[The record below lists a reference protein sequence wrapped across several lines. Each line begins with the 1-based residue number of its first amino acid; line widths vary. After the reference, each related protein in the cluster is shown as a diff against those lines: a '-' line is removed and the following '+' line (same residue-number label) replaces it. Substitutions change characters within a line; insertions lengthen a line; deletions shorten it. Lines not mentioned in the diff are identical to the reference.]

1 MCRLTFI
8 LQVQES
14 AMTRPHAQ
22 PRDVFHENGE
32 VIIDGPDGAVIAMTP
47 EAALRT
53 AGRLDEAALD
63 ELIARAQRSDRAI

>member
-1 MCRLTFI
+1 
-8 LQVQES
+8 
-14 AMTRPHAQ
+14 MTLPHAE

-32 VIIDGPDGAVIAMTP
+32 VIIDGPDGTIISMTP

-63 ELIARAQRSDRAI
+63 ELVARAQLAAGLRTH

>member
-1 MCRLTFI
+1 MCPLALIFKN
-8 LQVQES
+8 QES
-14 AMTRPHAQ
+14 VMTRPHAQ

-32 VIIDGPDGAVIAMTP
+32 VIIDGPDGEIIAMTP

-63 ELIARAQRSDRAI
+63 ELIARAQRSSASN

>member
-1 MCRLTFI
+1 
-8 LQVQES
+8 
-14 AMTRPHAQ
+14 MTRPHTQ
-22 PRDVFHENGE
+22 PRNVFHENGE

-63 ELIARAQRSDRAI
+63 ELIARAQHSAGVRTH

>member
-1 MCRLTFI
+1 
-8 LQVQES
+8 
-14 AMTRPHAQ
+14 MTRPHAQ

-32 VIIDGPDGAVIAMTP
+32 VIIDGPDGTVISMTP

-63 ELIARAQRSDRAI
+63 EFIARAQAEADRHMH

>member
-1 MCRLTFI
+1 MP
-8 LQVQES
+8 
-14 AMTRPHAQ
+14 RPHAR

-32 VIIDGPDGAVIAMTP
+32 VIIDGPDGTVISMTP

-63 ELIARAQRSDRAI
+63 ELIARAQADADRHLH

>member
-1 MCRLTFI
+1 
-8 LQVQES
+8 
-14 AMTRPHAQ
+14 MTRPHAQ

-32 VIIDGPDGAVIAMTP
+32 VIIDGPDGTVISMTP

-63 ELIARAQRSDRAI
+63 ELIARAQAEADRHMH

>member
-1 MCRLTFI
+1 MPEPFD
-8 LQVQES
+8 E
-14 AMTRPHAQ
+14 

-32 VIIDGPDGAVIAMTP
+32 VVIGGPTGAVIAMTP

-63 ELIARAQRSDRAI
+63 ELIDRAANRARPISA

>member
-1 MCRLTFI
+1 
-8 LQVQES
+8 
-14 AMTRPHAQ
+14 MTRPHAQ

-32 VIIDGPDGAVIAMTP
+32 VIIDGPDGTVIAMTP

-63 ELIARAQRSDRAI
+63 ELIARAQVGDGGKLH

>member
-1 MCRLTFI
+1 
-8 LQVQES
+8 
-14 AMTRPHAQ
+14 MTRPHAQ

-32 VIIDGPDGAVIAMTP
+32 VVIDGPDGAVIAMTP

-63 ELIARAQRSDRAI
+63 ELIAQMQRAGKLV

>member
-1 MCRLTFI
+1 
-8 LQVQES
+8 
-14 AMTRPHAQ
+14 MTRPHAE

-32 VIIDGPDGAVIAMTP
+32 VIIDGPNGTVIAMTP

-63 ELIARAQRSDRAI
+63 ELIARARVDAKTPLRPN

>member
-1 MCRLTFI
+1 
-8 LQVQES
+8 
-14 AMTRPHAQ
+14 MTRPHAE

-32 VIIDGPDGAVIAMTP
+32 VIIDGPDGTIIAMTP

-63 ELIARAQRSDRAI
+63 ELIARAQTDAGMPLHPN

>member
-1 MCRLTFI
+1 
-8 LQVQES
+8 
-14 AMTRPHAQ
+14 MTRPHAE

-32 VIIDGPDGAVIAMTP
+32 VIIDGPNGTVIAMTP

-63 ELIARAQRSDRAI
+63 EADRTCADRRQDAASP

>member
-1 MCRLTFI
+1 
-8 LQVQES
+8 
-14 AMTRPHAQ
+14 MTRPHAQ

-32 VIIDGPDGAVIAMTP
+32 VIIDGPDGTAISMTP

-63 ELIARAQRSDRAI
+63 ELIARAQAEADRHMH

>member
-1 MCRLTFI
+1 
-8 LQVQES
+8 
-14 AMTRPHAQ
+14 MTRAHIE

-32 VIIDGPDGAVIAMTP
+32 VIIDGPNGAVIAMTP

-63 ELIARAQRSDRAI
+63 ELIARAQEQAGPA

>member
-1 MCRLTFI
+1 
-8 LQVQES
+8 
-14 AMTRPHAQ
+14 MTQPFAE

-32 VIIDGPDGAVIAMTP
+32 VVIDGPNGGVIAMTP

-63 ELIARAQRSDRAI
+63 ELIARAQRAEGRTIDR